1 MSPHDPGIM
10 PYSYAQPSTS
20 WDQSSTSGLGGA
32 SSTLEEAQVS
42 SHRPRTPSDDDSEP
56 PSKQA
61 RRA

>member
-1 MSPHDPGIM
+1 MPPQDQGIM
-10 PYSYAQPSTS
+10 PYSWDQPSA
-20 WDQSSTSGLGGA
+20 SGLGGA